1 MRPPYPE
8 PPSHLPPYPIPLGCP
23 RPPALGAL
31 LHALNS
37 HWSSVLHMVIYT
49 FQCYSLKSSHP
60 HLLPLSPKVCSLY
73 LYLLCC
79 PTCRI
84 VGTIFLNSIYICNI
98 GGFLCSSVSKE
109 SAYDT
114 GGPGS
119 ISRLGR
125 SSKEGNGNP
134 LQYSCLE
141 NSMD

>member
-1 MRPPYPE
+1 
-8 PPSHLPPYPIPLGCP
+8 
-23 RPPALGAL
+23 
-31 LHALNS
+31 
-37 HWSSVLHMVIYT
+37 MVKYM
-49 FQCYSLKSSHP
+49 FQCYFLESSHI

-141 NSMD
+141 KPMDRVVCQATVHGVARVRHDLATKPPHTVVTIKWSGI